1 MIHLKE
7 IDKLIAKSISINQGI
22 LNLLSQ
28 SNNYVIKLEKEFIDI
43 LINQNVN
50 TFYKNLATRISE
62 DLQSTENK
70 NILSDL
76 IHLFEF
82 EKVVIKGFKTKI
94 LKCLNERRRVK
105 MLVGY
110 ANRVQQERGFT
121 NSIYW
126 YNRHYNN
133 SINSY
138 TLKTDINS
146 EFKKDLR
153 ISKKT
158 IDN

>member
-76 IHLFEF
+76 IHIFEF

>member
-43 LINQNVN
+43 LINQNIN

>member
-7 IDKLIAKSISINQGI
+7 IDKIIAKSISINQGI